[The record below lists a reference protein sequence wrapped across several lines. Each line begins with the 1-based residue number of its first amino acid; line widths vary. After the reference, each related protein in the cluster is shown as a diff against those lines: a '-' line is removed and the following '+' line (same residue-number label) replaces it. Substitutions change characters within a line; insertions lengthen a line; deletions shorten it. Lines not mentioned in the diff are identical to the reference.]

1 MKKSHIASHRYIIVV
16 GKSYKMGLSVTE
28 KLYLYDSLTSNPV
41 VRPDGR
47 KPHQFRPIE
56 VFTDFL
62 PSANGSS
69 RIIASDGSEC
79 IVSIKAKVIDHTVE
93 DELIHVEIDIAGQRD
108 DSPQVETMTSL
119 LNNVLEPR
127 GGIDVSKLRLT
138 KRYSFKIFIDV
149 LLLSSASHPVSLIS
163 MAIHSALNSTCL
175 PKLVSS
181 FDDLEVEELPTFHDY
196 DLVRLELSAPV
207 VFVAAIVGDSILM
220 DAAAAESEVSNN
232 GLIITWSNGKAISPI
247 RTVALNDSD
256 VKGFDPKI
264 LQKAIT
270 MVEEYAPDVLR
281 ALNNA

>member
-16 GKSYKMGLSVTE
+16 GKGYKMGLSVTE

-47 KPHQFRPIE
+47 KSHQFRPIE

-127 GGIDVSKLRLT
+127 GGIDVSKLKLT

-163 MAIHSALNSTCL
+163 MAIHSALNSTYL

-247 RTVALNDSD
+247 RTVALNDSN

>member
-16 GKSYKMGLSVTE
+16 GKGYKMGLSVTE

-127 GGIDVSKLRLT
+127 GGIDVSKLKLT

-163 MAIHSALNSTCL
+163 MAIHSALNSTYL

-247 RTVALNDSD
+247 RTVALNDSN

>member
-1 MKKSHIASHRYIIVV
+1 
-16 GKSYKMGLSVTE
+16 MGLSVTE

-79 IVSIKAKVIDHTVE
+79 IVSVKSKVIDHTVE

-108 DSPQVETMTSL
+108 DSPQVETLTSL
-119 LNNVLEPR
+119 LNKVLEPR

-138 KRYSFKIFIDV
+138 KRYSFKVFIDV
-149 LLLSSASHPVSLIS
+149 LLLSSGSHPVSLIS
-163 MAIHSALNSTCL
+163 MAIHSALNSTYL

-207 VFVAAIVGDSILM
+207 VFVAAIVGDNILM
-220 DAAAAESEVSNN
+220 DAAASESEVSNN
-232 GLIITWSNGKAISPI
+232 GLIITWANGKVVSPI
-247 RTVALNDSD
+247 RTVALNEAD
-256 VKGFDPKI
+256 VKGFDPKV
-264 LQKAIT
+264 LQKAIK
-270 MVEEYAPDVLR
+270 MVQEYAPNVLR
-281 ALNNA
+281 ALNNS

>member
-16 GKSYKMGLSVTE
+16 GKGYKMGLSVTE

-119 LNNVLEPR
+119 LNNVLKPR
-127 GGIDVSKLRLT
+127 GGIDVSKLKLT

-163 MAIHSALNSTCL
+163 MAIHSALNSTYL

-247 RTVALNDSD
+247 RTVALNDSN